1 MAIVPEGGTEP
12 STVSP
17 MPIRRLS
24 AALSLLVALAV
35 SGCIRDV
42 AGVAGPG
49 TKVSGTTGSSGSSD
63 IAGTYILRTVNG
75 QPLPYV
81 YTSGTDTY
89 SLLDDS
95 FTLTSTGS
103 WSEVWHEQ
111 HTIAG
116 VTSNKAYAD
125 GGTYTVN
132 TSGIAFKSTMAGSSQ
147 SWQSTYSNGSLTMS
161 GQATTGG
168 GPAVTMVFAK

>member
-1 MAIVPEGGTEP
+1 
-12 STVSP
+12 

-24 AALSLLVALAV
+24 AALSLLVALTV

-42 AGVAGPG
+42 ASVAGPG
-49 TKVSGTTGSSGSSD
+49 TKASGTSGSSGGTD
-63 IAGTYILRTVNG
+63 MAGTYVLRTVNG

-81 YTSGTDTY
+81 YASGSDTY
-89 SLLDDS
+89 ALLDDS

-111 HTIAG
+111 HTISG
-116 VTSNKAYAD
+116 VTSNKAFAD
-125 GGTYTVN
+125 GGTYTVS
-132 TSGIAFKSTMAGSSQ
+132 TTGVTFKSTMAGSAQ
-147 SWQSTYSNGSLTMS
+147 SWQSTYANGSLTMS

-168 GPAVTMVFAK
+168 GGAVTMVFSK